1 MIDGLNELKANG
13 AIRQDVDVEVLAR
26 AIHCLHVGYILS
38 RHVFAPDRKWDDA
51 GEIVQMAQLLAL
63 GSAHMA
69 RRWTMLLLGLGSRL
83 PVVATSHRTLRKS
96 DRSASSWSSPS

>member
-51 GEIVQMAQLLAL
+51 GEIVQMAQLLAH
-63 GSAHMA
+63 GSAPQESGSMGA
-69 RRWTMLLLGLGSRL
+69 TMTAEQPKSR
-83 PVVATSHRTLRKS
+83 H
-96 DRSASSWSSPS
+96 SP